1 MKMEE
6 FNNTNKSRVQTILDL
21 LEKYPTYCD
30 ENDRQHIFIDNIDYL
45 VNSKAFNDELYTIC
59 ACDNGMIISPTL
71 IKNVIQVLRSKIR
84 KNGEKVELDYRN
96 VLDSNGNFSYQLN
109 KQEMIVTND
118 TGSKEQP
125 IIVPTFKMS
134 NTFIKQAKPSNTPN
148 IDRMLDLFNLDE
160 DDKFLMEVLSIQ
172 FFVPKIPKL
181 SIVFTGATGT
191 GKSTMTTYIKCLID
205 PAPVETTKAPKSV
218 GELEKRLANNYLPC
232 FDNVDNLTKDQS
244 NALCRAITGDT
255 YEKITNDTSYI
266 ASYIRPIIING
277 IKCPIYKEDII
288 DRFIIFE
295 PPKID
300 VNYKERM
307 ELDKIFYEE
316 LPNALAYIFSIL
328 PKAIARKKDLKLD
341 KVYRMADSYCWCYAI
356 ADVIEPNGG
365 KRFERLFKEKLN
377 KQNEMIINN
386 NYVALAMKDY
396 VYNSGMYFIHT
407 REMTMTDLYESL
419 LYTANEYGYNKVF
432 TRYCKDVSQLG
443 KEIRQVQKI
452 LEREGIIIDFE
463 KRLDANYIS
472 IIRKPKE

>member
-30 ENDRQHIFIDNIDYL
+30 ENDRQHIFIDNIDFL
-45 VNSKAFNDELYTIC
+45 VDSKTFRDELYTIC
-59 ACDNGMIISPTL
+59 FDNDMIINPTL
-71 IKNVIQVLRSKIR
+71 IKSVIQVLRSKIR
-84 KNGEKVELDYRN
+84 RNDEKVELDYRN
-96 VLDSNGNFSYQLN
+96 VVDSNGNYAYQLS
-109 KQEMIVTND
+109 KEEMIVTND
-118 TGSKEQP
+118 NGSKVLP
-125 IIVPTFKMS
+125 IIEPTFKTS
-134 NTFIKQAKPSNTPN
+134 NTFTKQVKPSNNPN

-160 DDKFLMEVLSIQ
+160 DDKFLLKVLSVH

-191 GKSTMTTYIKCLID
+191 GKSTMTTYIKDLVD

-232 FDNVDNLTKDQS
+232 FDNIDNLTKDQS

-255 YEKITNDTSYI
+255 YEKITNDTSYV

-307 ELDKIFYEE
+307 ELDKKFYEE

-328 PKAIARKKDLKLD
+328 PKAIATKNGLKLD
-341 KVYRMADSYCWCYAI
+341 KVYRMADSYCWGYAI

-365 KRFERLFKEKLN
+365 KRFERLFRQKLS
-377 KQNEMIINN
+377 KQNDMIINN
-386 NYVALAMKDY
+386 NYVALAMRDY
-396 VYNSGMYFIHT
+396 VYNSGIYFSTT
-407 REMTMTDLYESL
+407 REMTMTELYDSL
-419 LYTANEYGYNKVF
+419 LFTANECGYRKYF
-432 TRYCKDVSQLG
+432 TRFCKEVSNLG
-443 KEIRQVQKI
+443 KEIRQVTKI
-452 LEREGIIIDFE
+452 LEREGIIIDFD
-463 KRLDANYIS
+463 KRADANYVFIT
-472 IIRKPKE
+472 RKPKE